1 MKSRWL
7 KWGIHFDLEAKKLR
21 ITEINKIMAESDFW
35 DDASKAQMIM
45 KELTKLKSIVDEYNR
60 LKTEYEDVATL
71 IQIGYEENDE
81 SLLPEIEESLNK
93 FVNDLELRLKTLLSG
108 EYDSYNAILTLHA
121 GAEVLKAVIGQ
132 ACCLECIKDGQIR
145 GFSTQIL
152 DFWTVMRR
160 A

>member
-71 IQIGYEENDE
+71 IQIGYEEMM
-81 SLLPEIEESLNK
+81 SP
-93 FVNDLELRLKTLLSG
+93 FCLRLKSL
-108 EYDSYNAILTLHA
+108 
-121 GAEVLKAVIGQ
+121 
-132 ACCLECIKDGQIR
+132 
-145 GFSTQIL
+145 
-152 DFWTVMRR
+152 
-160 A
+160 